1 MLRISDN
8 ISLQDWELTEHF
20 TRASGPGGQNVNKV
34 SSAVELR
41 FEAARSPSLTDSVK
55 SRLKKL
61 AGRKWT
67 KEGAIIIQCDET
79 RHQGRNREIA
89 RARLVELISRALI
102 APKRRI
108 PTRPTKASQRRKIK
122 RTRVRK
128 NAPDR
133 IVNRLQKPVQTEPDL
148 RHQLLMQIQHLKA
161 NEPAHD
167 DMHNHDKK
175 SDIKNQPDRSVNC
188 HHLCGLLILILHK

>member
-41 FEAARSPSLTDSVK
+41 FEAARSPSLKDPVK

-67 KEGAIIIQCDET
+67 KDGAIIIQCDET
-79 RHQGRNREIA
+79 RHQARNREIA

-102 APKRRI
+102 TPKRRI
-108 PTRPTKASQRRKIK
+108 PTRPTKASQGRRLDSKK
-122 RTRVRK
+122 ARAGVKVTRG
-128 NAPDR
+128 
-133 IVNRLQKPVQTEPDL
+133 RLRPTD
-148 RHQLLMQIQHLKA
+148 A
-161 NEPAHD
+161 AD
-167 DMHNHDKK
+167 D
-175 SDIKNQPDRSVNC
+175 
-188 HHLCGLLILILHK
+188 